1 MLQNYIDII
10 GLPYIFWI
18 FTEKFFLKF
27 HPPFYY
33 IRESKFTNYG
43 KIPKYIIGTKSGCG
57 DSGCGDD
64 AHDNNE
70 ENKDTDNCEDKDD
83 ISSSYRCWISSC
95 VSNTL
100 YSCKVSSTDF
110 VSSSSYE

>member
-1 MLQNYIDII
+1 MENKVDKIGVIIPLPLKSDGTQAQASQIATMFDIDEIEIIDNVDGKEIDITDI
-10 GLPYIFWI
+10 
-18 FTEKFFLKF
+18 E
-27 HPPFYY
+27 
-33 IRESKFTNYG
+33 ENS
-43 KIPKYIIGTKSGCG
+43 
-57 DSGCGDD
+57 
-64 AHDNNE
+64 DNNE